1 MADVLIIDDSPTQ
14 AANQKRILE
23 NFGFNVMTE
32 IDPMLGL
39 AMAKAKI
46 PDIILMDIVMP
57 GMNGFQ
63 ATRKLCK
70 DPVTKNIPVILV
82 STKNQKIDRVWGA
95 RQGAKAYIAKPVNPT
110 ELINAIQ
117 KCLDQAITY

>member
-14 AANQKRILE
+14 TANQKRILE
-23 NFGFNVMTE
+23 NIGFNVTTQN
-32 IDPMLGL
+32 DAQQGL
-39 AMAKAKI
+39 RAAKAQM

-63 ATRKLCK
+63 ATRKLSK
-70 DPVTKNIPVILV
+70 DPQTTNIPVILV

-95 RQGAKAYIAKPVNPT
+95 RQGAKAYISKPVDPT
-110 ELINAIQ
+110 ELIAAIQ
-117 KCLDQAITY
+117 KCLDQTMTY